1 MRNITR
7 YERMQSRPFTFA
19 TCRTRT
25 TSTTRHSPWRHGSTD
40 KPTCPSLRDAVRT
53 VDRNL
58 PLLDIRTQD
67 EQIAA
72 SMQHERIFAALTI
85 GFGLL
90 ALVLA
95 CIGIYGIMA
104 YNVSRRTNEIGL
116 RMALGAQPDRVLRM
130 VLREASWITTI
141 GMAAGLGGALALGR
155 LIASML
161 YGIKSWDPAT
171 FALSLVLL
179 IIVALGA
186 SWIPARRAAG
196 TDPMR
201 ALRHE

>member
-104 YNVSRRTNEIGL
+104 YSVSQRTNEIGI
-116 RMALGAQPDRVLRM
+116 RMALGAGRERVLRM
-130 VLREASWITTI
+130 VLGEASWITAV
-141 GMAAGLGGALALGR
+141 GVLAGLGSALALGR
-155 LIASML
+155 IVASLL

-171 FALSLVLL
+171 FAISATLL
-179 IIVALGA
+179 IAVAVGA
-186 SWIPARRAAG
+186 S
-196 TDPMR
+196 
-201 ALRHE
+201 